1 MRAPPCLRRNTEFPS
16 RYLLKPI
23 AGGRLGRSF
32 CACNT
37 PLSDVCSGDEKSV
50 LHRKIDALVYLAR
63 ACILRIALCV
73 AASTTQAEPLA
84 LKEIAPGI
92 FAHEGLIEL
101 TSPANAG
108 AIANVGFIVGDDAVA
123 VIDTGGSV
131 QEGRRLAAAIRSVT
145 AKPIRYVVNTHMHPD
160 HVFGN
165 AAFDLA
171 GVVFVGHKNLP
182 RALAAR
188 GQHYIDAFRRL
199 MGDELLAD
207 VKIIAPTKL
216 IDDEIR
222 LDLGNRTIVLKAWRT
237 AHTDNDVTVF
247 DEKTGTLFAGDLL
260 VTRHVPVLDGS
271 IRGWLSAIE
280 DLARIPAAWVIP
292 GHGPVVTDW
301 RRALDDQRRYFQ
313 RLSKDVRDLISGGA
327 PIATAAATAGQSEKG
342 SWTLFEEYNARN
354 ATAAFAELEWE

>member
-1 MRAPPCLRRNTEFPS
+1 MAHCPTKRHQRRFWRRRHAGVRNYLVAVAAVLGAGLGLAASAVRAESLLRPLDVQEVGPGLFFH
-16 RYLLKPI
+16 
-23 AGGRLGRSF
+23 AG
-32 CACNT
+32 
-37 PLSDVCSGDEKSV
+37 D
-50 LHRKIDALVYLAR
+50 
-63 ACILRIALCV
+63 IALM
-73 AASTTQAEPLA
+73 TR
-84 LKEIAPGI
+84 
-92 FAHEGLIEL
+92 
-101 TSPANAG
+101 ANAG
-108 AIANVGFIVGDDAVA
+108 AIANLGFVIGEDAVA

-165 AAFDLA
+165 AAFDLK

-188 GQHYIDAFRRL
+188 GQHYIDAFRRF

-207 VKIIAPTKL
+207 VRIIAPTKL

-222 LDLGNRTIVLKAWRT
+222 LDLGNRIIVLKAWRT

-247 DEKTGTLFAGDLL
+247 DEKTATLFAGDLL
-260 VTRHVPVLDGS
+260 VTRHIPVLDGS

-280 DLARIPAAWVIP
+280 EFARIPAARVIP
-292 GHGPVVTDW
+292 GHGPMVTDW
-301 RRALDDQRRYFQ
+301 LRALDDQRHYFQ
-313 RLSKDVRDLISGGA
+313 RLNKDVRDLISRGA
-327 PIATAAATAGQSEKG
+327 LIATAAATAGQSEKD
-342 SWTLFEEYNARN
+342 SWALFQEYNARN

>member
-1 MRAPPCLRRNTEFPS
+1 LLQRIDVQEAAPGVFFH
-16 RYLLKPI
+16 
-23 AGGRLGRSF
+23 AG
-32 CACNT
+32 
-37 PLSDVCSGDEKSV
+37 D
-50 LHRKIDALVYLAR
+50 
-63 ACILRIALCV
+63 IALM
-73 AASTTQAEPLA
+73 TR
-84 LKEIAPGI
+84 
-92 FAHEGLIEL
+92 
-101 TSPANAG
+101 ANAG
-108 AIANVGFIVGDDAVA
+108 AIANVGFVVGDDAVA

-280 DLARIPAAWVIP
+280 DLARIPAARVIP